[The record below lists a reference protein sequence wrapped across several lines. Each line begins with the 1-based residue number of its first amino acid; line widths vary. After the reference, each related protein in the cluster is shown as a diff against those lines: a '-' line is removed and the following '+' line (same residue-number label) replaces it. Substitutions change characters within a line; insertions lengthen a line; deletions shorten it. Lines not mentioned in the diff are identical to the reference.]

1 MQPAA
6 QQGLLLIDAVFKDF
20 HCIKE
25 SAIFHR
31 NDQINRIEVY
41 LAVKASCQVGFMI
54 YGGMKV
60 IAQRAPEPEYFVVIL
75 HLKIQ

>member
-1 MQPAA
+1 
-6 QQGLLLIDAVFKDF
+6 LLLVDTVFKDF

-25 SAIFHR
+25 AAIFHR

-41 LAVKASCQVGFMI
+41 PAIKASCQVGFMI
-54 YGGMKV
+54 GGRMKV
-60 IAQRAPEPEYFVVIL
+60 IAQGALEPEYFVIVA